1 MTTFGSTGALKPAIN
16 VGMIG
21 PRGSGKTTLA
31 VVITKVLAGRGRAY
45 ARTKEELEGAY
56 RKGVYYSG
64 PNYYVQYEGATRR
77 YIHLDQ
83 PADRA
88 SFRRR
93 HVGGLR
99 QLDVAVVVVAAGRPI
114 TRESLA
120 RSVGALRAAGVSAW
134 IGFVSM
140 VDRCARVR
148 EVDETEAA
156 LRETL
161 WELGVDGD
169 ALPVIRGSATLVM
182 SGERGVW
189 GAGAVHAYI
198 EALER
203 HVRLPARERGAAL
216 LLPIESVLDRGG
228 SRCLVAGKIERGVTE
243 LHERV
248 SLIGAD
254 GKAHAA
260 TIAGLDLLGRELRRA
275 SAGDTLCVVIRGPS
289 EDHVRVGAVLMTA
302 NSLRPARFLRMT
314 IDDVIT
320 PREELVAVAA
330 DEAGVVF
337 RIPPGRLSL
346 RVHTDEVVASLLS
359 SPQGARLDGALVYDL
374 QLARPVVAW
383 EGLPA
388 ALQTPRGLALGR
400 VTRVL

>member
-1 MTTFGSTGALKPAIN
+1 MTSFGSTGALKPAIN

-45 ARTKEELEGAY
+45 ARTIEELEGAY

-88 SFRRR
+88 GFRRR

-99 QLDVAVVVVAAGRPI
+99 QLDVAVVVVAAGSPVAA
-114 TRESLA
+114 SALA
-120 RSVGALRAAGVSAW
+120 RSVDELRAAGVGAW

-140 VDRCARVR
+140 VDRCARAR

-156 LRETL
+156 LREVM
-161 WELGVDGD
+161 WALGVDGD

-182 SGERGVW
+182 AGERGVW
-189 GAGAVHAYI
+189 GAGAVHAYV

-203 HVRLPARERGAAL
+203 RVRLPARDPGAAL
-216 LLPIESVLDRGG
+216 LLPIESVLNRGG
-228 SRCLVAGKIERGVTE
+228 SRCLVAGKIERGAIT

-254 GKAHAA
+254 GSAHAA

-289 EDHVRVGAVLMTA
+289 EDHVRVGSVLVSA
-302 NSLRPARFLRMT
+302 ESPRPARFVRIT
-314 IDDVIT
+314 IDDVIP
-320 PREELVAVAA
+320 PRDGAVEEA
-330 DEAGVVF
+330 EAGVF
-337 RIPPGRLSL
+337 RIPPGGLSL
-346 RVHTDEVVASLLS
+346 RVHTDEVAASLLS
-359 SPQGARLDGALVYDL
+359 SSQGARLDGVLVYDL

-383 EGLPA
+383 EGTPA
-388 ALQTPRGLALGR
+388 ALQTRRGLALGR
-400 VTRVL
+400 VIRAL